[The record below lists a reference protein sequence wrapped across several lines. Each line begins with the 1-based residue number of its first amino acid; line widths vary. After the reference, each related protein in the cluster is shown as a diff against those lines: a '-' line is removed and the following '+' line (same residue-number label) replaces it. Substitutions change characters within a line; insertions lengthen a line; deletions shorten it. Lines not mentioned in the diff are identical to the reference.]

1 MTNNDA
7 DVQILLVDDRPEN
20 LMALEAILSPLGHT
34 LIRAGSGREALKALL
49 DHEFAVILLDVQMPG
64 IDGYETAELI
74 RGRSRSANTPILFLT
89 AVNTGEHHVFRGYEV
104 GAVDYLLKPIEPN
117 ILVSKVKVFVELHK
131 QARKISQ
138 QAALLEQSVAEL
150 EQEIAKRQKSEAAL
164 RKARDELE
172 QRVRERTADLSA
184 ANQALRRE
192 ITVRERAEQEIAA
205 ALRREQAARS
215 EAEAAVRSRDHFL
228 AVASHE
234 LKTPLTAIS
243 GNVQLLQRR
252 LSQDNQIDER
262 KRRSIEVVVDQTA
275 RLSRMI
281 EMLLDISRIQTG
293 MLTISRTPL
302 DLALIVRRVVREIE
316 PTLERHGIELHMDE
330 VALMIEGDELR
341 LEQALH
347 NLVNNAIKYSPE
359 GGRVLVQA
367 QRQESLVSIAVTD
380 EGIGIPSTALPHI
393 FERFYRADNAD
404 SSQIA
409 GMGIGL
415 YVVQQVIG
423 LHGGRIEVSS
433 TEQVGSTFTLFLPTL
448 GAQESRVGKHESE
461 VRLA

>member
-20 LMALEAILSPLGHT
+20 LLALEAMLSPLGHT

-104 GAVDYLLKPIEPN
+104 GAVDYLLKPIEPT
-117 ILVSKVKVFVELHK
+117 ILISKVKVFVELHK

-150 EQEIAKRQKSEAAL
+150 EQEVAKRQKTEAAL

-205 ALRREQAARS
+205 ALRREQSARS
-215 EAEAAVRSRDHFL
+215 EAEAAVHARDHFL

-302 DLALIVRRVVREIE
+302 DLAAIVRRVVREIE
-316 PTLERHGIELHMDE
+316 PTLERHGIELRMDD

-347 NLVNNAIKYSPE
+347 NLVNNAVKYSPE

-367 QRQESLVSIAVTD
+367 QRQDAQVSIAVTD
-380 EGIGIPSTALPHI
+380 EGIGIPSSALPHI

-433 TEQVGSTFTLFLPTL
+433 TERVGSTFTLFLPLL
-448 GAQESRVGKHESE
+448 GPRASGVGQQESE